1 MSRPLTIRAVAG
13 LVMALAAAAPGCFL
27 WKYFPPFLIVF
38 LGSGLLI
45 GGWLVGGALARG
57 RGWRGA
63 ALMGALTALLCFP
76 VVGFFY
82 GFGEGCVDSGLALSC
97 LSLEG
102 GVAKT
107 GQLIIDEAAK
117 SVLPVAL
124 VGALAGLLARAVAPK
139 VAPSAKRG

>member
-1 MSRPLTIRAVAG
+1 MSRAITIRAVAG
-13 LVMALAAAAPGCFL
+13 GVMALAAAAPGWFL

-45 GGWLVGGALARG
+45 GGWLVGGALVRG
-57 RGWRGA
+57 RGWGGC
-63 ALMGALTALLCFP
+63 ALMGALTALLSFP

-82 GFGEGCVDSGLALSC
+82 GFGEGCVDTGLALSC

-102 GVAKT
+102 GIAKT

-124 VGALAGLLARAVAPK
+124 VGALAGLLARAAASRVGPA
-139 VAPSAKRG
+139 A